1 MDWKCEV
8 QGCGQDF
15 ESVIIY
21 YLFIASLADLVI
33 VVHKKTMTAH
43 NPITHLVRRD
53 HFCPLE
59 DCNSVFG
66 YNHLLQ
72 RHVAKVH
79 STHTRESDLAES
91 TDVESNDEV
100 TEGNVKAV
108 QRMVT
113 DTITGMSY
121 ATHANERLSTS
132 KALTFISA
140 ISYPFLRAWALSPS
154 RAQHITIGYRFRLFL
169 ALPLW
174 SILRKGDMRSSYD

>member
-1 MDWKCEV
+1 
-8 QGCGQDF
+8 
-15 ESVIIY
+15 
-21 YLFIASLADLVI
+21 
-33 VVHKKTMTAH
+33 MTAH
-43 NPITHLVRRD
+43 NPIKHLGRRD
-53 HFCPLE
+53 HVCPLE

-79 STHTRESDLAES
+79 STHTRESDSAES

-100 TEGNVKAV
+100 TPEGNVKAV
-108 QRMVT
+108 QRMDM

-140 ISYPFLRAWALSPS
+140 ISYPFLRAWALSLS
-154 RAQHITIGYRFRLFL
+154 RAQHTTIGHRFRLFL
-169 ALPLW
+169 TLPLW

>member
-1 MDWKCEV
+1 
-8 QGCGQDF
+8 
-15 ESVIIY
+15 
-21 YLFIASLADLVI
+21 
-33 VVHKKTMTAH
+33 MTAH
-43 NPITHLVRRD
+43 NHITHLERRD
-53 HFCPLE
+53 HVCPLE

-79 STHTRESDLAES
+79 STHPRESDSAES

-100 TEGNVKAV
+100 TPEGNVKAV

-113 DTITGMSY
+113 DTITGMPY

-140 ISYPFLRAWALSPS
+140 SSYPFLRAEALSPS
-154 RAQHITIGYRFRLFL
+154 RAQHITIGYGFRLFL
-169 ALPLW
+169 TLPLW
-174 SILRKGDMRSSYD
+174 CILRKCDMGSSYD